1 MRSRTLKSKNELSK
15 KTKDSLGEGSEK
27 ETLEAEKKS
36 RSWQYFKSC
45 FISMYHEREKTKAEL
60 TDVE

>member
-1 MRSRTLKSKNELSK
+1 MN
-15 KTKDSLGEGSEK
+15 DSLGEGSEK
-27 ETLEAEKKS
+27 ESLEAEKKS

-45 FISMYHEREKTKAEL
+45 FISMYHEREKTKTEL